1 MQARRDK
8 VAVAFR
14 VIDMKRATAKTTGSG
29 SSTIEITMLI
39 VALAGLLVI
48 VALAVTVAFST
59 PTDSVGEA
67 DGAPVPITPSA
78 PVVTDA
84 AAS

>member
-59 PTDSVGEA
+59 PTDNVGDA
-67 DGAPVPITPSA
+67 DTAPAPMVPSEH
-78 PVVTDA
+78 VTSDA

>member
-1 MQARRDK
+1 
-8 VAVAFR
+8 
-14 VIDMKRATAKTTGSG
+14 MKRAAAKSTGSG

-48 VALAVTVAFST
+48 VALAVTVAFTT
-59 PTDSVGEA
+59 PTDNVGDA
-67 DGAPVPITPSA
+67 DGTPVPMA
-78 PVVTDA
+78 PYEPVMTDA